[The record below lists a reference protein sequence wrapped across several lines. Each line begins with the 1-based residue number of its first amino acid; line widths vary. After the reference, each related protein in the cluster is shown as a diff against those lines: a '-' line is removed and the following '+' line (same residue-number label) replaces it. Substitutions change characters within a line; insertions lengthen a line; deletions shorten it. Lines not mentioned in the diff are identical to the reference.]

1 MPETKEEEKVWVPFE
16 QLETYLKSIS
26 ATLLGI
32 VGNIE
37 RSLDTMKEEVD
48 NNKGEN
54 NDTNR

>member
-37 RSLDTMKEEVD
+37 KSLDTMKEEVD

-54 NDTNR
+54 NDDN

>member
-54 NDTNR
+54 NDDN